1 MATTIQTYEPKIL
14 TAGDTWKWKR
24 KDLSTDYPSSEWTL
38 SYQARGASTGTISIT
53 SGRDGTS
60 EDYLI
65 DVAASTTANYVV
77 GSYTWDAY
85 VTKDSERYKVRSGF
99 WDVKQN
105 LATALAG
112 YDGRSWARKTLDAV
126 EARLTGRSSNE
137 IDRYMIGDR
146 QIAKIPIEELM
157 VWRSKLKA
165 EVTREEN
172 AERIARGL
180 PGNNLVHTRFV

>member
-1 MATTIQTYEPKIL
+1 MAISIQTYEPKIL
-14 TAGDTWKWKR
+14 VAGDTWKWKR
-24 KDLSTDYPSSEWTL
+24 KDLSTDYPSSSWTL
-38 SYQARGASTGTISIT
+38 SYEARGASTGTISIT

-172 AERIARGL
+172 AEQIARGL